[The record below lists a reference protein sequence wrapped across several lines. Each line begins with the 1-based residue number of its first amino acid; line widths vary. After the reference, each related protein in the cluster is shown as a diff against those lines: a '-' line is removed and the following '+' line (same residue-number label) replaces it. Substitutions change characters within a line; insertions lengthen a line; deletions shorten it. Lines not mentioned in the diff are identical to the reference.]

1 LDIIKRL
8 KSLHCYLHRSL
19 RQCCDME
26 AAMVTHAGFKHWAK
40 KMKRLVWYV
49 TILFHNGS
57 AQHNAGLIK
66 EQMLLGTSRVIFA
79 LALQS

>member
-1 LDIIKRL
+1 
-8 KSLHCYLHRSL
+8 
-19 RQCCDME
+19 
-26 AAMVTHAGFKHWAK
+26 MVTHAGFKHWAK

-66 EQMLLGTSRVIFA
+66 EQMLQVTATLLS
-79 LALQS
+79 

>member
-1 LDIIKRL
+1 
-8 KSLHCYLHRSL
+8 
-19 RQCCDME
+19 
-26 AAMVTHAGFKHWAK
+26 MVTHAGFKHWAK

-66 EQMLLGTSRVIFA
+66 EQMLLGTSRVI
-79 LALQS
+79 LAFVSAPAICFMLCYCT